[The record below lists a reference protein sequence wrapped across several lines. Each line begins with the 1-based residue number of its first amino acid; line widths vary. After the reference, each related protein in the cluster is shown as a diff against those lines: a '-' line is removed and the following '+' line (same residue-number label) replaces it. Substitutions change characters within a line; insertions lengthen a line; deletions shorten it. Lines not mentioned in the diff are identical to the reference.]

1 MDTFESTV
9 FFSGW
14 IPILRVI
21 IVGTCGYVFLLFA
34 LRIVGPRTLAKTNI
48 FDFIIL
54 VSVGSI
60 YGRILTAKDVGL
72 VEALVAYALVVA
84 MHYVVSWL
92 RFRSHGFARLLDA
105 DPVLLFYQGA
115 YIPSTMRHA
124 RIREADLDAAAREKG
139 IASTSEIEAIVLEAD
154 GELSILR
161 RGPEHSPL
169 VAKLKARS

>member
-1 MDTFESTV
+1 METFESAV

-14 IPILRVI
+14 LPILRVL
-21 IVGTCGYVFLLFA
+21 IVGICGYIFLLFA
-34 LRIVGPRTLAKTNI
+34 LRIVGPRTLATTNI

-54 VSVGSI
+54 VSVGSV

-72 VEALVAYALVVA
+72 VEALVAYALIVA

-92 RFRSHGFARLLDA
+92 RFRSDRLARLLDA

-124 RIREADLDAAAREKG
+124 RIREADIDAAVREQG
-139 IASTSEIEAIVLEAD
+139 IGSTSAIEAIVLEAH
-154 GELSILR
+154 GKLSIL
-161 RGPEHSPL
+161 GKGAEHSAL
-169 VAKLKARS
+169 VAKLKARC